1 MKARPE
7 HATSS
12 FGWSVVWHCETLL
25 QKRGFAADPVRDR
38 INKFRRLRRYVQ
50 GGELL
55 THSPTYSRPQRPSSK
70 QTSKAGTCKLRSMV
84 SGDALKRKL
93 LHNIA
98 LTLLCHSLGPAG
110 GL

>member
-38 INKFRRLRRYVQ
+38 MKRILISSDGSGDMSREGNC
-50 GGELL
+50 
-55 THSPTYSRPQRPSSK
+55 SPTHP
-70 QTSKAGTCKLRSMV
+70 
-84 SGDALKRKL
+84 
-93 LHNIA
+93 
-98 LTLLCHSLGPAG
+98 LTLARSGHQASKRAKLAHASCEAWCLAMH
-110 GL
+110 